1 MREQDEF
8 SKKIDVAAR
17 EVFDYPILVSLHA
30 RIKNNSIY
38 EPKVGRCLC
47 VFHQVLVSSFGKIC
61 GFQERQKT
69 GKMTLHLLQQTKILK
84 CNLRND
90 SFSTHNETNG
100 HFKMASNRFLNPFFP
115 QYFKEV
121 CGMILP

>member
-38 EPKVGRCLC
+38 EPKVGRCLS

-61 GFQERQKT
+61 GFQERQKN
-69 GKMTLHLLQQTKILK
+69 GKD
-84 CNLRND
+84 D
-90 SFSTHNETNG
+90 ST
-100 HFKMASNRFLNPFFP
+100 PFAAN
-115 QYFKEV
+115 KDIEV
-121 CGMILP
+121 